1 MDGRPTRAR
10 LLELLDEAQ
19 HAGVVVRVAGDP
31 DAFRFV
37 DAATPDAVYR
47 QLANAERARFHGA
60 AGRAIEELYA
70 GALEPHFAQLADHFA
85 QTGAAEDATQ
95 AIDYALKAASQF
107 SALHQH
113 DDAVGSYEL
122 ARTVLLRSAP
132 DPAQHCELLLGLASA
147 QQRAGRKLEARANLE
162 QAAELARQLG
172 APELLAR
179 AALGY
184 GDARIWGETGVV
196 NHTLI
201 SLLEDSL
208 QSLPASQRGLR
219 ARVQA
224 RLAEELYHL
233 PTDERRAPIRQA
245 VAVARR
251 SRDPAVLAQVLLSR
265 RFGLWTPENLEQ
277 RRDDASE
284 AVALARKAHDLEL
297 TAHAIAWLVGDLLEL
312 GLVREAD
319 LQIQAFAK
327 LAQQL
332 KEPALR
338 CHELGLRSMR
348 AAMLG
353 RFDDAERLATEALHI
368 GSALQDAD
376 ASLMYGAQLFAL
388 RRLQGRLGEIEAV
401 ARGFTDSMQNV
412 WMWRVALAT
421 ISSAL
426 GRTTDARHEFDY
438 LARNDF
444 ADLFRDA
451 HWLTGVALL
460 AEVCAS
466 LQDAA
471 RASIL
476 YELLAPFASRHIIAV
491 PGIASAGSA
500 SYYVGLLASTMGQWS
515 VAVRHFEAAL
525 KMNKDMQAVPHV
537 AQTEHAFAAALL
549 GRNQGADARRA
560 AKLLA
565 SAIATYDRLGMQS
578 CLAQARALR
587 DGKSPTPVGRP
598 EGSDADKAFGFP
610 VFVRDGDE
618 WSITWQ
624 RTIRMKH
631 VRGLS
636 VIAHLLRHP
645 RRRFHVTELAPV
657 ADSVTHIAE
666 SATPP
671 RLAAQQ
677 RESLTW
683 QSFWREL
690 HRMEWETGNAE
701 RRGDRAAVRTFR
713 RKTTLMRKQLE
724 RERAAEVE
732 QVRKRI
738 GRNLATAFK
747 DLGKVNQELRQ
758 HLVLTIDPGFKEVS
772 YDPDADDRPQQHR

>member
-1 MDGRPTRAR
+1 M
-10 LLELLDEAQ
+10 
-19 HAGVVVRVAGDP
+19 RVAGDP

-37 DAATPDAVYR
+37 DAATHDAVYL
-47 QLANAERARFHGA
+47 QLPNAERVRLHGA
-60 AGRAIEELYA
+60 ATRAIEAVYVS
-70 GALEPHFAQLADHFA
+70 ALEPHYTQLANHFT
-85 QTGAAEDATQ
+85 QTGAAEDVAK
-95 AIDYALKAASQF
+95 AIDYALMAASRF
-107 SALHQH
+107 TGLHQH
-113 DDAVGSYEL
+113 DDAVAFYEL

-162 QAAELARQLG
+162 QAAELARRFG
-172 APELLAR
+172 APEVLAR

-184 GDARIWGETGVV
+184 GDARSWGETGVV
-196 NHTLI
+196 NDTLVG
-201 SLLEDSL
+201 LLEESL
-208 QSLPASQRGLR
+208 RSLPAGQYGLR

-233 PTDERRAPIRQA
+233 APDQRRAPIRAA
-245 VAVARR
+245 VAAARR
-251 SRDPAVLAQVLLSR
+251 ARDPAVLAQVLLSR
-265 RFGLWTPENLEQ
+265 RFALWTPETLEQ
-277 RRDDASE
+277 RRNDATE
-284 AVALARKAHDLEL
+284 AVALARKAPAPEI
-297 TAHAIAWLVGDLLEL
+297 AAQGIAWLIGDLLEL
-312 GLVREAD
+312 GLVVEAD

-327 LAQQL
+327 LVEQL
-332 KEPALR
+332 RQPALR
-338 CHELGLRSMR
+338 SHELRVRSMR

-353 RFDDAERLATEALHI
+353 RFDEAERLATEALQI
-368 GSALQDAD
+368 GTSFQDAD
-376 ASLMYGAQLFAL
+376 APLIFGGQLFAL
-388 RRLQGRLGEIEAV
+388 RRLQGRLDEIEPTVRA
-401 ARGFTDSMQNV
+401 FTESMQNV
-412 WMWRVALAT
+412 WMWRVTLAT
-421 ISSAL
+421 ISTDL
-426 GRTTDARHEFDY
+426 GNLTDARHEFDS

-451 HWLTGVALL
+451 HWLTAVALL

-476 YELLAPFASRHIIAV
+476 YELLTPFATRHIIAV

-500 SYYVGLLASTMGQWS
+500 SYYLGLLASTMDQWS
-515 VAVRHFEAAL
+515 VAIRHFEAAL

-537 AQTEHAFAAALL
+537 AQTEHAFAVALL
-549 GRNQGADARRA
+549 ARNQGTDAQRA

-565 SAIATYDRLGMQS
+565 SAIATYERLGMQGY
-578 CLAQARALR
+578 LAQACALR
-587 DGKSPTPVGRP
+587 DGKSSTPVARP
-598 EGSDADKAFGFP
+598 EGSDADSAPEFP

-618 WSITWQ
+618 WNITWQ
-624 RTIRMKH
+624 RKTIRMKH

-636 VIAHLLRHP
+636 VIAHLIRHP
-645 RRRFHVTELAPV
+645 RRRFHVTELAPI
-657 ADSVTHIAE
+657 ADGVIHIAE
-666 SATPP
+666 STIPA
-671 RLAAQQ
+671 RLTAQQ
-677 RESLTW
+677 RESLRW

-713 RKTTLMRKQLE
+713 RKTTLMRKQFE

-747 DLGKVNQELRQ
+747 DIGKVSETLRR
-758 HLVLTIDPGFKEVS
+758 HLVLTIDPRFKELS
-772 YDPDADDRPQQHR
+772 YDPDANEGQCGTSRRKRSTYAAPIAGPPE